1 MNHHPLKDAD
11 LDQTRKSHLFTPLSE
26 PAWLP
31 LAAQLSRRTLASGEI
46 LFQQGDPFEAFF
58 LVLRGGIKLYRLS
71 ADGAEKVIEVIMP
84 GQTFGEAVMFAQG
97 NRYPVTAEAL
107 EATVLVA
114 VPSSAYMAML
124 QRYPEASVGL
134 LKDMSQR
141 LHHLVMEV
149 DRVTLQ
155 RARERLLS
163 YLGQQV
169 ACGNGSSCTLKMP
182 RKVLASRLSMQPE
195 TLSRLFRGL
204 KDQGIIAEQGQII
217 TVLDPHAVQEG
228 YLDEL

>member
-1 MNHHPLKDAD
+1 MNHTPLNGPD
-11 LDQTRKSHLFTPLSE
+11 LDQTRESHLFGSLSEGAWKPLS
-26 PAWLP
+26 
-31 LAAQLSRRTLASGEI
+31 AQVSRRKLVGGEI
-46 LFQQGDPFEAFF
+46 LFQQGDPYEAFF

-71 ADGAEKVIEVIMP
+71 PDGAEKVIEVIMP
-84 GQTFGEAVMFAQG
+84 SQTFGEAIMFAQG

-107 EATVLVA
+107 EDTVLVA
-114 VPSSAYMAML
+114 VPASAYMNML
-124 QRYPEASVGL
+124 AKYPEASVGL

-163 YLGQQV
+163 YLAQQV
-169 ACGNGSSCTLKMP
+169 ACGDGTTCNLKMP

-204 KDQGIIAEQGQII
+204 KDQGVIAEKGQII
-217 TVLDPHAVQEG
+217 TVLDQDALQDG
-228 YLDEL
+228 YMDEL